1 MGYCLSL
8 TLLQIT
14 RSWNITASK
23 YYMKSDSSYSLFDK
37 TFLFRN
43 QEKKLQHFAA
53 QSILVITIFPERFS
67 CFSSFIFSHSSHPF
81 IKYSVEGNRA
91 LRFPTPLFPGAVHQM
106 AAFLKGP
113 STNQAH
119 TVSQD
124 ARASFRHDSQP
135 TGLPLLPCRGTVK
148 EYRSTEWLRLKEMLE
163 VLQSRWRWCHFS
175 LWCTHPQVPYS
186 LLLT

>member
-1 MGYCLSL
+1 
-8 TLLQIT
+8 
-14 RSWNITASK
+14 
-23 YYMKSDSSYSLFDK
+23 MKSDSSYSLFDK

-91 LRFPTPLFPGAVHQM
+91 LRFPSPLFPGAVHQM

-135 TGLPLLPCRGTVK
+135 TGL
-148 EYRSTEWLRLKEMLE
+148 
-163 VLQSRWRWCHFS
+163 
-175 LWCTHPQVPYS
+175 
-186 LLLT
+186 LLLLSAAVSWHTEGIQKHRTVEVEGNAGGSTVQMTVMSF

>member
-1 MGYCLSL
+1 
-8 TLLQIT
+8 
-14 RSWNITASK
+14 
-23 YYMKSDSSYSLFDK
+23 MKSDSSYSLFDK

-43 QEKKLQHFAA
+43 QKKKLQHFAA

-119 TVSQD
+119 TASQD

-135 TGLPLLPCRGTVK
+135 TGLPLLLSAAVSWHTEGIQKHRMVEVEGNAGGSTVQMTVM
-148 EYRSTEWLRLKEMLE
+148 S
-163 VLQSRWRWCHFS
+163 F
-175 LWCTHPQVPYS
+175 
-186 LLLT
+186 